1 MFAFVTS
8 KRVSMEGFWI
18 GALRY
23 CGSTAVAGL
32 VAYTIYPQIL
42 ASPYL
47 KNLTH
52 SELLALMALV
62 VVAAF
67 FLCLAIINA
76 GIKRSQGNNT
86 ITLKRS
92 TVHGNV
98 QAGNNSTYKN
108 DK

>member
-1 MFAFVTS
+1 
-8 KRVSMEGFWI
+8 MERFWI

-32 VAYTIYPQIL
+32 VAYTTYPKIL

-52 SELLALMALV
+52 SELLALIALV
-62 VVAAF
+62 VVATF

-98 QAGNNSTYKN
+98 QAGNNTTYTN